1 LARNLSYYFSL
12 VSPWAYLGHAEL
24 GRIAQ
29 TRDVVIDYRPVN
41 LMELF
46 PDTGGLPL
54 PKRHPFRQDYRF
66 VEMQRWRE
74 ARDVPLVLKPKFWP
88 FDFKLA
94 DRAML
99 MASGLGDQDAVHL
112 LVAFAWRSAI
122 SLTRR
127 FSPRS
132 RLLQALTQ
140 TNSSKPPAR
149 TLRQALTRVISS
161 ARDRMA
167 SLARPLM
174 CSTAKCSGA
183 KIGLVCWMLRLP
195 QDVRLIWLT
204 PDTTNNK
211 DPWET
216 IECSRPSL
224 RLLKSDPS
232 RRRTAS

>member
-1 LARNLSYYFSL
+1 VARANPEGAREAPLARNLSYYFSL

-54 PKRHPFRQDYRF
+54 PKRHPFRQDYRL

-112 LVAFAWRSAI
+112 LVALAFRAVWVEERNLADEAI
-122 SLTRR
+122 LAEVATAAGFDADKLIEAARADAAAGAYAGNFER
-127 FSPRS
+127 ARQDGVFGSPS
-132 RLLQALTQ
+132 YVLDGEVFWGQDRLGMLDAAL
-140 TNSSKPPAR
+140 
-149 TLRQALTRVISS
+149 
-161 ARDRMA
+161 A
-167 SLARPLM
+167 SGRAPYLAN
-174 CSTAKCSGA
+174 A
-183 KIGLVCWMLRLP
+183 
-195 QDVRLIWLT
+195 
-204 PDTTNNK
+204 
-211 DPWET
+211 
-216 IECSRPSL
+216 
-224 RLLKSDPS
+224 
-232 RRRTAS
+232 

>member
-29 TRDVVIDYRPVN
+29 ACDVVIDYRPVN

-54 PKRHPFRQDYRF
+54 PKRHPFRQDYRL

-74 ARDVPLVLKPKFWP
+74 ARDVPLVLKPKYWP

-112 LVAFAWRSAI
+112 LVALAFRAVWVEERNLADEAILAEVATAAGFDAEKLIEAARSDAAANAYAANFD
-122 SLTRR
+122 RAR
-127 FSPRS
+127 QDGVFGSPS
-132 RLLQALTQ
+132 YVLDGEVFWGQDRLGMLDAALACGRA
-140 TNSSKPPAR
+140 PY
-149 TLRQALTRVISS
+149 
-161 ARDRMA
+161 
-167 SLARPLM
+167 LA
-174 CSTAKCSGA
+174 GA
-183 KIGLVCWMLRLP
+183 
-195 QDVRLIWLT
+195 
-204 PDTTNNK
+204 
-211 DPWET
+211 
-216 IECSRPSL
+216 
-224 RLLKSDPS
+224 
-232 RRRTAS
+232 

>member
-1 LARNLSYYFSL
+1 MARNLSFYFSL

-29 TRDVVIDYRPVN
+29 ARDVAIDYRPVN

-99 MASGLGDQDAVHL
+99 MARGLGDQDAVHL
-112 LVAFAWRSAI
+112 LVALAFRAVWVEERNLADEAILAEVATAAGFDSDKLIEAARSDAAV
-122 SLTRR
+122 SAYAGNFERAR
-127 FSPRS
+127 QDGVFGSPS
-132 RLLQALTQ
+132 YVLDGEVFWGQDRLGMLDAAL
-140 TNSSKPPAR
+140 
-149 TLRQALTRVISS
+149 
-161 ARDRMA
+161 A
-167 SLARPLM
+167 SGRAPYLAN
-174 CSTAKCSGA
+174 A
-183 KIGLVCWMLRLP
+183 
-195 QDVRLIWLT
+195 
-204 PDTTNNK
+204 
-211 DPWET
+211 
-216 IECSRPSL
+216 
-224 RLLKSDPS
+224 
-232 RRRTAS
+232 

>member
-1 LARNLSYYFSL
+1 LARNLTYCFSL

-112 LVAFAWRSAI
+112 LVAFAFRAVWVEERNLADDAILAEVAMAAGFDADKLIEAARSDAAA
-122 SLTRR
+122 SAYGANFERAR
-127 FSPRS
+127 QDGVFGSPS
-132 RLLQALTQ
+132 YVLDGEVFWGQDRLGMLDAALG
-140 TNSSKPPAR
+140 SGRAPY
-149 TLRQALTRVISS
+149 
-161 ARDRMA
+161 
-167 SLARPLM
+167 LAN
-174 CSTAKCSGA
+174 A
-183 KIGLVCWMLRLP
+183 
-195 QDVRLIWLT
+195 
-204 PDTTNNK
+204 
-211 DPWET
+211 
-216 IECSRPSL
+216 
-224 RLLKSDPS
+224 
-232 RRRTAS
+232 